1 MLNRVKTTSLT
12 ASVLLAMT
20 TSAFALALPP
30 GGITVTGDVSLEESA
45 ETDVFLSNPSVYSG
59 FPHDIFRISVTNAT
73 EFLLQINAANFDSS
87 NPTNMFAVL
96 YSGDKAFLPN
106 TPVPWDVVLAG
117 DPSDVLDFTG
127 FSEGEYTLVVGSNFS
142 ALSDGVGTY
151 SFTLFGATFLDL
163 LAALDVLAGEQAT
176 VAANHIAQALSASIF
191 NAVKSGLT
199 AGTPIVSREAA
210 GLNTTEGN
218 RTWFQMDYTV
228 IDGTD
233 LDGRFPTMQAGID
246 FQLENGMIVGAA
258 LGYSDFSISS
268 AASDLDGTSLSI
280 QPYLGFRSGEVTG
293 AVTLSF
299 GKLDLETTDGA
310 GTAEGDMR
318 ALSLSLERPFA
329 LGGHQVIALF
339 DGGFG
344 RQEIDSATGSLAGM
358 ADTYSTWS
366 FASLGARYE
375 MQAGAALMSF
385 GASVDY
391 NDVGNLDNIAADHYG
406 SDGFTGAVNF
416 GLDYQ
421 MGSGSNL
428 YVNAEI
434 GGIGG
439 DALRKSVQAGIDFR
453 F

>member
-1 MLNRVKTTSLT
+1 MFLNKIQHRYIKRCSVSTV
-12 ASVLLAMT
+12 ASMMMA
-20 TSAFALALPP
+20 TSAFALASPSDLFTVNGELAASDGMFDQYNGGP
-30 GGITVTGDVSLEESA
+30 GSYYYDTYEITITNAAAFSAYMGSSVSIDDYLHLYLGEF
-45 ETDVFLSNPSVYSG
+45 DPNDLSNQILTDDDSG
-59 FPHDIFRISVTNAT
+59 
-73 EFLLQINAANFDSS
+73 SS
-87 NPTNMFAVL
+87 LDAL
-96 YSGDKAFLPN
+96 IDDLP
-106 TPVPWDVVLAG
+106 AG
-117 DPSDVLDFTG
+117 E
-127 FSEGEYTLVVGSNFS
+127 EGEYTLLITSWSSNQTGAYLLEVLGAILGWGP
-142 ALSDGVGTY
+142 ALEEVTGDQVK
-151 SFTLFGATFLDL
+151 
-163 LAALDVLAGEQAT
+163 
-176 VAANHIAQALSASIF
+176 VAANEVAQALSASIF
-191 NAVKSGLT
+191 SAVKSGL
-199 AGTPIVSREAA
+199 AGASPVVSREAP
-210 GLNTTEGN
+210 GLNTTDGN
-218 RTWFQMDYTV
+218 RTWFQMDYTA

-318 ALSLSLERPFA
+318 ALSLSLERPFT
-329 LGGHQVIALF
+329 LGGHQVIASF

-344 RQEIDSATGSLAGM
+344 RQEIDSATGSLVGM

>member
-1 MLNRVKTTSLT
+1 MFQKKLQHRYITRFSVSAF
-12 ASVLLAMT
+12 ASMMMA
-20 TSAFALALPP
+20 TSAFAQLVPPTTVNGALESSDTQGARYT
-30 GGITVTGDVSLEESA
+30 GGSPIGYYYDVIEITVEDAAAFLAELTTG
-45 ETDVFLSNPSVYSG
+45 
-59 FPHDIFRISVTNAT
+59 
-73 EFLLQINAANFDSS
+73 FDSYL
-87 NPTNMFAVL
+87 VL
-96 YSGDKAFLPN
+96 YSGEF
-106 TPVPWDVVLAG
+106 
-117 DPSDVLDFTG
+117 DPSDVNANYVTHNDDGVSFFG
-127 FSEGEYTLVVGSNFS
+127 DAVINPSANIQDGEYSLVVTSFSGGVTGSYLLTLGGIVLGWGP
-142 ALSDGVGTY
+142 ALEEIAGDQIK
-151 SFTLFGATFLDL
+151 
-163 LAALDVLAGEQAT
+163 VLANE
-176 VAANHIAQALSASIF
+176 VAQALSASIF
-191 NAVKSGLT
+191 SAVKSGL
-199 AGTPIVSREAA
+199 AGGMPVVSREAP
-210 GLNTTEGN
+210 GLNNTNDN
-218 RTWFQMDYTV
+218 RTWFQMDYTA

-268 AASDLDGTSLSI
+268 AASDLDGASLSI

-329 LGGHQVIALF
+329 LGGNQVIASF

-366 FASLGARYE
+366 YASLGARYE

>member
-1 MLNRVKTTSLT
+1 MFLKNTSCQYFKRFSVSAAASMMMATSALAVAPPSDSFTVNGELGAGDLENFAPSVGGNGRYYDLFQIEITDVALFAASISSMADILVGLYSDAPDPNSHLT
-12 ASVLLAMT
+12 NLIAGFAASV
-20 TSAFALALPP
+20 SDP
-30 GGITVTGDVSLEESA
+30 GTLT
-45 ETDVFLSNPSVYSG
+45 
-59 FPHDIFRISVTNAT
+59 
-73 EFLLQINAANFDSS
+73 
-87 NPTNMFAVL
+87 
-96 YSGDKAFLPN
+96 
-106 TPVPWDVVLAG
+106 
-117 DPSDVLDFTG
+117 
-127 FSEGEYTLVVGSNFS
+127 EGEYTLVATSNYVG
-142 ALSDGVGTY
+142 GTGNY
-151 SFTLFGATFLDL
+151 ILEVMGAILIVDL
-163 LAALDVLAGEQAT
+163 LTDEIAT
-176 VAANHIAQALSASIF
+176 DQIKVAANHIAQALSASIF
-191 NAVKSGLT
+191 SAVKSGL
-199 AGTPIVSREAA
+199 AGGTPVVSREAP
-210 GLNTTEGN
+210 GLNTTDGN
-218 RTWFQMDYTV
+218 RTWFQMDYTA

-233 LDGRFPTMQAGID
+233 LDGRFPTMQAGLD

-258 LGYSDFSISS
+258 LGYSDFSITS

-280 QPYLGFRSGEVTG
+280 QPYLGFSAGKLTG

-310 GTAEGDMR
+310 GTAEGDTR

-329 LGGHQVIALF
+329 LGGNQMIASF

-366 FASLGARYE
+366 YASLGARYE
-375 MQAGAALMSF
+375 MQAGAALVSF

>member
-1 MLNRVKTTSLT
+1 MFLKKLRHKYIPQY
-12 ASVLLAMT
+12 SV
-20 TSAFALALPP
+20 SAFASVMMATSAAALVADTVVYEGEFTADTDTWDGTWDL
-30 GGITVTGDVSLEESA
+30 GGTSIEQGTFYVTVQVTVTDADQYSFLLTHEENSSQITRRIFYTPGEFDPADGSNYLDFGDDVAAADVDEGQYLLVISEIDPGFLGAFTYEFTGLVFGWGPLLEE
-45 ETDVFLSNPSVYSG
+45 
-59 FPHDIFRISVTNAT
+59 I
-73 EFLLQINAANFDSS
+73 
-87 NPTNMFAVL
+87 
-96 YSGDKAFLPN
+96 
-106 TPVPWDVVLAG
+106 AG
-117 DPSDVLDFTG
+117 DQIKVA
-127 FSEGEYTLVVGSNFS
+127 SNQ
-142 ALSDGVGTY
+142 V
-151 SFTLFGATFLDL
+151 
-163 LAALDVLAGEQAT
+163 
-176 VAANHIAQALSASIF
+176 AQALSASIF
-191 NAVKSGLT
+191 SAVKSGL
-199 AGTPIVSREAA
+199 AGGTPVVSREAP

-218 RTWFQMDYTV
+218 RTWFQMDYTA

-233 LDGRFPTMQAGID
+233 LDGRFPTMQAGLD

-258 LGYSDFSISS
+258 LGYSDFSITS

-280 QPYLGFRSGEVTG
+280 QPYLGFSAGELTG

-310 GTAEGDMR
+310 GTAEGDTR

-329 LGGHQVIALF
+329 LGGNQMIASF

-366 FASLGARYE
+366 YASLGARYE
-375 MQAGAALMSF
+375 MQAGAALVSF